1 MKKQWIIVL
10 VMLAALVL
18 TGCGKEDAGE
28 KEASSAEAPAVTA
41 SLSEETDDGQ
51 TRYEN
56 MYFSLELPSEEDLQI
71 TEERSSEYYL
81 VKVREKS
88 GSDLMEIE
96 LSARSR
102 ELTEDQFYFG
112 ELYIPG
118 DQGHLNILVTCGSG
132 ASEERIR
139 GILDTMEPCGE
150 FSINRK

>member
-56 MYFSLELPSEEDLQI
+56 MYFSLELP
-71 TEERSSEYYL
+71 YYL

-88 GSDLMEIE
+88 GGDLMEIE

-118 DQGHLNILVTCGSG
+118 DQGHLNILVTGGSG
-132 ASEERIR
+132 VSEERIR

>member
-1 MKKQWIIVL
+1 MKQQWIIVL

-28 KEASSAEAPAVTA
+28 KEASSAESPAVTA
-41 SLSEETDDGQ
+41 ALSEETGDGQ

-118 DQGHLNILVTCGSG
+118 DQGHLNILGTGGSG
-132 ASEERIR
+132 VSEERIR

>member
-10 VMLAALVL
+10 VMLAAMVL

-41 SLSEETDDGQ
+41 ALSEETGDGQ

-96 LSARSR
+96 LSDESNPVELPPFINVIR
-102 ELTEDQFYFG
+102 EVSSEDEYKNSS
-112 ELYIPG
+112 I
-118 DQGHLNILVTCGSG
+118 
-132 ASEERIR
+132 AKRI
-139 GILDTMEPCGE
+139 
-150 FSINRK
+150 